1 MKHPSRL
8 AVAALRIIVLTTTM
22 KWFTLVLSFPL
33 SVLGGQSQ
41 FPVHHTDAVQEEFDY
56 SKSFRPSEFS
66 LKEGR
71 GVFSPT
77 DLVELPRPDLGIPN
91 PTGDLLLIHV
101 TKYSVEERRYGETEL
116 L

>member
-22 KWFTLVLSFPL
+22 KWFALVLSFPL

-41 FPVHHTDAVQEEFDY
+41 FPVHHADAVQNEFDY
-56 SKSFRPSEFS
+56 KKSSRPSEFS

-91 PTGDLLLIHV
+91 PSGDLLLIHV
-101 TKYSVEERRYGETEL
+101 TKYFVEERRYDRLDL